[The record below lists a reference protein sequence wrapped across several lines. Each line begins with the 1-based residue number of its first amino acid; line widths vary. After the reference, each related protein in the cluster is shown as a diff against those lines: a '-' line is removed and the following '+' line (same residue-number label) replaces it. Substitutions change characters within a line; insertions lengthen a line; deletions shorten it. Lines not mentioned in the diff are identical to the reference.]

1 LPAEE
6 MGLDKGSNIHLRNKR
21 RKIMKKSLCLTLTG
35 LLIFGCLAGPVFGQ
49 SAEEILERVIKA
61 QGGRKLLENIKD
73 ITTTANMELPQMGIA
88 GTGTMYT
95 KEPNMMRM
103 DMEFMGMV
111 ITQAFDGEIAWG
123 INPQTG
129 MAEDTPE
136 EVTEIIKNSSF
147 GNSALLNPAK
157 YGIKHTYKGKENI
170 DGKDYLV
177 LDRVHPGGYTISIYI
192 DPDTYLFY
200 KMKQD
205 SFDEMMTEI
214 VEETV
219 MSDYKKV
226 EGVMT
231 AHALTILRD
240 GVEFATLTVT
250 DVDFNSGLEDSF
262 FKKE

>member
-1 LPAEE
+1 ME
-6 MGLDKGSNIHLRNKR
+6 NR
-21 RKIMKKSLCLTLTG
+21 RRTIMKKSLCLTLTG
-35 LLIFGCLAGPVFGQ
+35 LLIFGYLAGPVFGQ

-61 QGGRKLLENIKD
+61 QGGRKLLESIKD
-73 ITTTANMELPQMGIA
+73 ITTTTNMELPQMGIT

-95 KEPNMMRM
+95 KEPNLMRL

-111 ITQAFDGEIAWG
+111 MTQAFDGEKAWG

-129 MAEDTPE
+129 MAEETPE

-157 YGIKHTYKGKENI
+157 YGIKYTYKGKENI

-177 LDRVHPGGYTISIYI
+177 LDRIHPGAYTISIYI
-192 DPDTYLFY
+192 DPDTYLMY

-205 SFDEMMTEI
+205 SLDEMMTEI

-219 MSDYKKV
+219 MSDYKEV

-231 AHALTILRD
+231 AHVLTILRD
-240 GVEFATLTVT
+240 GVEFAMLTVT
-250 DVDFNSGLEDSF
+250 DVEYNSGLEDSF
-262 FKKE
+262 FKKEE